1 MNGLPLEQQF
11 FVALQAATLFG
22 LIVRIWWT
30 GLYRVY
36 RYFFCYLFV
45 ALLQTAVPFFPL
57 HSKAYLYMFLASEAL
72 VVTFYALVVLETYD
86 LVLRNLTGIASAA
99 RRYIKVAIVCAV
111 SASLLPLGLE
121 KKPATVP
128 QYFAI
133 CERAILSSLLAFV
146 LLSVIF
152 LVYYP
157 VPLNRNALNY
167 STGFAVYLVAKT
179 VTLFVNNIR
188 YYSWYRQ
195 INSILVA
202 VSSACLI
209 FWLFTLSREG
219 EKKTVVVGHRWNM
232 EDEKRILS
240 RLRAINDS
248 LLRTA
253 KK

>member
-11 FVALQAATLFG
+11 FIALQAATLLG
-22 LIVRIWWT
+22 LFVRVWWT
-30 GLYRVY
+30 GLYRIY

-72 VVTFYALVVLETYD
+72 VVTLYALVVLETYD
-86 LVLRNLTGIASAA
+86 LVLRDLTGIASAA
-99 RRYIKVAIVCAV
+99 RRYIKIAIGCAV
-111 SASLLPLGLE
+111 SASLLLVGLE
-121 KKPATVP
+121 KTPATMP

-133 CERAILSSLLAFV
+133 CERAIVSSLLVFV
-146 LLSVIF
+146 LLSVVF
-152 LVYYP
+152 LAYYP
-157 VPLNRNALNY
+157 MPLNRNAVNY
-167 STGFAVYLVAKT
+167 SVGFAVYLMAKT
-179 VTLFVNNIR
+179 ATLFVINLR
-188 YYSWYRQ
+188 YYSWNRQ

-219 EKKTVVVGHRWNM
+219 EKKTVAVGHRWNM